1 MALEILL
8 TLFALI
14 GLAACVRMAAGMLLY
29 PVKGAWILLPAQA
42 DGADLEHQIKGIRS
56 LSEDGK
62 LSSEEIYIL
71 DLGLSDTG
79 LAVAELLCT
88 NYPNVH
94 YCVPTPEDT
103 IT

>member
-14 GLAACVRMAAGMLLY
+14 GLAACVRLVTGLLLY

-42 DGADLEHQIKGIRS
+42 DGDDLEHQIKGLRS
-56 LSEDGK
+56 LSVDGK
-62 LSSEEIYIL
+62 LAAAEIYIL

-79 LAVAELLCT
+79 LAVAETLCT
-88 NYPNVH
+88 SYPNVH
-94 YCVPTPEDT
+94 YCVPAPEDT